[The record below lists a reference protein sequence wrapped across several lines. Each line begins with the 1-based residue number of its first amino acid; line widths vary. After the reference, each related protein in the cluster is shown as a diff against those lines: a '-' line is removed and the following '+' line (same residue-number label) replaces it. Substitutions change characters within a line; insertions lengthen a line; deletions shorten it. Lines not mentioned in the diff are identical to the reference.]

1 MSDRSEAGLRRQLL
15 SMSAGAALLCL
26 VAGLLVGWLLGAQRS
41 TGVAGLWPLLA
52 LALLAL
58 VILAGL
64 NRRLAQRLDPLQ
76 QLVAHCRTLTQ
87 RAGVRFE
94 QAVGS
99 REEHELATAI
109 NEASD
114 ALAQQVADIQAVKAR
129 LQTLLSAVPDAM
141 LGLDEHLNIVV
152 ANPAVAS
159 VFGIE
164 TRDAIGHGLVQLLP
178 ACSADWAREQLGAAA
193 VMSGSGVRVARA
205 ETEGVRGGST
215 SFPVELSISEAPE
228 VAASS
233 GLRYTV
239 VVRDQTEKRWA
250 DDQLRLYQR
259 ALEATANGVVIADMS
274 WPGAPLVY
282 ANPAFA
288 QLTGWSRDEIVGMNC
303 RVLQGPD
310 RDQPGIAVLRKAIA
324 AGQPAEATLRNYR
337 KDGTPFFNEL
347 ALAPVHD
354 AQDKLTHYVGIINDV
369 TQREA
374 ARRALADRSARLDT
388 IFRLS
393 PDGFVLFDGDGWLA
407 YCNPSFAEMTGWQ
420 ADSVIGMMN
429 LASFDAN
436 FAQQCDPAQ
445 PYEPIAAVL
454 DAAPDGAQA
463 AEAEATMALVRPV
476 RRTLRRAMR
485 RTMTETG
492 ETILFFRDVTRE
504 TEVDRMK
511 SEFLTTAAHELRTPM
526 ASIFGFSEL
535 LLRRPVPDDRR
546 RDMVETI
553 HRQAAWLIQMLNEL
567 LDLARIEARQGK
579 DMKPAAMRVA
589 ELIDST
595 LGSLMVPGDTRQV
608 ALHVEHGDASIHVDS
623 EKTRQAL
630 LNVLSNAYKYSP
642 QGGAIE
648 VSVLKGERL
657 GRPAVGIQV
666 RDQGIGMTPA
676 QLQRVCERFYR
687 ADPSGNIPG
696 TGLGMSLVKE
706 IVELQGGEVQIDSE
720 LGAGTRVT
728 LWLPLATE
736 MLVGGHELVAA

>member
-1 MSDRSEAGLRRQLL
+1 MSNRSQAGLRHQLL
-15 SMSAGAALLCL
+15 AMSAGAAVLCL
-26 VAGLLVGWLLGAQRS
+26 VAGFLGGWLLGVQRS
-41 TGVAGLWPLLA
+41 TGAAGLWPLLA
-52 LALLAL
+52 LAVLAA

-87 RAGVRFE
+87 RVGVRFE
-94 QAVGS
+94 QTMAS
-99 REEHELATAI
+99 REERELAAAI
-109 NEASD
+109 NEASG
-114 ALAQQVADIQAVKAR
+114 ALAQQVADMQAVKAR
-129 LQTLLSAVPDAM
+129 LQTLLGAVPDAI
-141 LGLDEHLNIVV
+141 LGLDEHLHIVV

-164 TRDAIGHGLVQLLP
+164 TRDAIGQGLVRLLP
-178 ACSADWAREQLGAAA
+178 ACTAAWASEQLGAAA

-215 SFPVELSISEAPE
+215 SFPVELSISEASD
-228 VAASS
+228 VAAGS

-259 ALEATANGVVIADMS
+259 ALEATANGVVIADMT
-274 WPGAPLVY
+274 WAGAPLVY
-282 ANPAFA
+282 ANPAFS
-288 QLTGWSRDEIVGMNC
+288 QLTGWGRDEIIGMNC

-310 RDQPGIAVLRKAIA
+310 REQAGIAVLREAIT
-324 AGQPAEATLRNYR
+324 AGQPAQVTLRNYR

-347 ALAPVHD
+347 SLAPVHD

-407 YCNPSFAEMTGWQ
+407 YCNPAFAEMTGWQ
-420 ADSVIGMMN
+420 ADRVIGMMN
-429 LASFDAN
+429 LDAFDTN
-436 FAQQCDPAQ
+436 FALQCDPSQ
-445 PYEPIAAVL
+445 PYAPIAAAL
-454 DAAPDGAQA
+454 GASGEGAAA
-463 AEAEATMALVRPV
+463 AEAEVTMALARPV

-535 LLRRPVPDDRR
+535 LLRRPVSDERR
-546 RDMVETI
+546 REMVETI
-553 HRQAAWLIQMLNEL
+553 HRQASWLIQMLNEL

-579 DMKPAAMRVA
+579 DMKPAAMRVD

-595 LGSLMVPGDTRQV
+595 LGSLMVPGDARQV
-608 ALHVEHGDASIHVDS
+608 ALRLEHGSAAIHVDA

-630 LNVLSNAYKYSP
+630 LNVISNAYKYSP
-642 QGGAIE
+642 EGGAIE
-648 VSVLKGERL
+648 VSVLQEDRQ
-657 GRPAVGIQV
+657 GRPAVGIRV
-666 RDQGIGMTPA
+666 RDQGIGMSPA

-720 LGAGTRVT
+720 LGAGTQVT
-728 LWLPLATE
+728 LWLPLATG
-736 MLVGGHELVAA
+736 MMTGGHELVAA